1 MAVNLKGRKTSLSDE
16 ASIYAK
22 RSENLSEKEKLEQM
36 TGKEKWNYFAA
47 YYLPKIAII
56 AVVILIAGYILWT
69 DFIHKEKVYFRCAVL
84 NENIPDNSLAEFGD
98 HFTESLG
105 KDTSKEGSSFYCY
118 FTDSAAAAGAGASA
132 ANDQTEIVSRLV
144 TGMLD
149 GMIASPEDA
158 ANYLDNNF
166 YVDIKTFLTDEE
178 YRLLKDSLYFTEIK
192 DVPEER
198 AWGISLKNSPVW
210 QSLFAD
216 HPALIDNPVF
226 FIVVNSEDEAQEY
239 ARKLIHYFFPDI
251 FGSEPSAGTDS

>member
-36 TGKEKWNYFAA
+36 TRKEKWNYFAA

-98 HFTESLG
+98 RFTESLG

-118 FTDSAAAAGAGASA
+118 FTDSAAAAGAGAA
-132 ANDQTEIVSRLV
+132 APGR
-144 TGMLD
+144 GR
-149 GMIASPEDA
+149 GC
-158 ANYLDNNF
+158 
-166 YVDIKTFLTDEE
+166 
-178 YRLLKDSLYFTEIK
+178 
-192 DVPEER
+192 
-198 AWGISLKNSPVW
+198 SPVRSRW
-210 QSLFAD
+210 
-216 HPALIDNPVF
+216 
-226 FIVVNSEDEAQEY
+226 
-239 ARKLIHYFFPDI
+239 R
-251 FGSEPSAGTDS
+251 